1 MEGASQLETL
11 QVQCGLYHKV
21 FRPRWKRKLH
31 GKKDSDA
38 PKRLPFNS
46 VLHLLISV
54 GSGHRGLRDSLEEVE
69 LVVGRDKSCD
79 YQVPD
84 SGRPLV
90 YAFGARVC
98 GGPYFSSLGPG
109 AFEDPGPKFLRGRL
123 QGASG
128 DELLSLR
135 CSGLKA

>member
-1 MEGASQLETL
+1 METKTSREERLRLRCPEASALQL
-11 QVQCGLYHKV
+11 
-21 FRPRWKRKLH
+21 
-31 GKKDSDA
+31 
-38 PKRLPFNS
+38 RLA
-46 VLHLLISV
+46 LLISV

-98 GGPYFSSLGPG
+98 GGPQFRAWG
-109 AFEDPGPKFLRGRL
+109 F
-123 QGASG
+123 
-128 DELLSLR
+128 
-135 CSGLKA
+135 